1 MSTNFNV
8 KSFGLNVIPNLKG
21 GSQQAAKSVE
31 KAIGDMWEPVL
42 DYLATN
48 ENVFSGDVAKQ
59 INRINIQTMQL
70 GTIVNGSNELKNL
83 DTKI

>member
-8 KSFGLNVIPNLKG
+8 KSFGVNVIPDLRQGK
-21 GSQQAAKSVE
+21 QAAPTVE

-48 ENVFSGDVAKQ
+48 DNVFSGDVARE
-59 INRINIQTMQL
+59 INKINLQTMQL
-70 GTIVNGSNELKNL
+70 GTIVNGDREVRNL
-83 DTKI
+83 DTSM

>member
-1 MSTNFNV
+1 MSTNFNI
-8 KSFGLNVIPNLKG
+8 KSFGLNVVPDLRNGK
-21 GSQQAAKSVE
+21 QAAHTVE

-48 ENVFSGDVAKQ
+48 DNVFSGEVANE

-70 GTIVNGSNELKNL
+70 GTIVNADREAKNL
-83 DTKI
+83 DTQF

>member
-8 KSFGLNVIPNLKG
+8 KSFGLNVIPDLRQGK
-21 GSQQAAKSVE
+21 QAAHTVE

-48 ENVFSGDVAKQ
+48 DNVFSGEVAKE
-59 INRINIQTMQL
+59 INKINIQTMQL
-70 GTIVNGSNELKNL
+70 GTIVNADRETKNL
-83 DTKI
+83 DTQF